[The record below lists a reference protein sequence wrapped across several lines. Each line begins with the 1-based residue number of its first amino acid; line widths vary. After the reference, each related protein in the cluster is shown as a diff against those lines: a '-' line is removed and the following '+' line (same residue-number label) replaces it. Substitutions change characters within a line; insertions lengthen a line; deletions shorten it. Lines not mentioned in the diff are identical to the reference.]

1 MDFVTA
7 TVIFCLLIA
16 VIFLGLWLFYDRR
29 DYALFEHARKKST
42 FCCVRCQHLYSITG
56 RPELGKCPQCGHE
69 NARLKF

>member
-1 MDFVTA
+1 MDFITA
-7 TVIFCLLIA
+7 TVIFCLVVA

-42 FCCVRCQHLYSITG
+42 FCCIRCQHLYWAAG
-56 RPELGKCPQCGHE
+56 RPEVGKCPKCGHE

>member
-1 MDFVTA
+1 MDFITA
-7 TVIFCLLIA
+7 TVVFCLLIA

-42 FCCVRCQHLYSITG
+42 FCCVRCQYLYSITG